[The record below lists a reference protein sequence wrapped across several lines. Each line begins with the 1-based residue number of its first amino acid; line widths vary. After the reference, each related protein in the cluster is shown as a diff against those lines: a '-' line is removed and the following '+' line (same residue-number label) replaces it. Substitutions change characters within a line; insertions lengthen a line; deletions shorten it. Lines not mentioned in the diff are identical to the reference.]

1 MTESE
6 LSKYLDEQPS
16 LWPINTVIRRR
27 LLHNEYKSLTLQDF
41 KKIIEKTHP
50 SSDDGITLQDILKLY
65 KL

>member
-6 LSKYLDEQPS
+6 LSEYLDERPF

-27 LLHNEYKSLTLQDF
+27 LLHNEYKNLTLQDF
-41 KKIIEKTHP
+41 KKIIEKSYP
-50 SSDDGITLQDILKLY
+50 SSDDGITLQDILNPY